1 MTMSGEVTERLKTLG
16 VLAAIGGA
24 FTGVLRYEAN
34 RVFFMGSSL
43 PEGPFSEVSG
53 GAQIA

>member
-1 MTMSGEVTERLKTLG
+1 MSGEVTERLKTLG